1 MAKQIFRKAALERM
15 ASPERTDH
23 PTHLVGASGW
33 ILLAAFLIAIIAGTA
48 WALQTQAPVK
58 ITAQGILID
67 RAGLV
72 EIASEQGGTLQELR
86 IQPGDTV
93 EVGDVI
99 GTFSRSELRRE
110 LLSAEAKLDDLESRF
125 ERLRIANEARTDREG
140 RSDQQRL
147 LTIATTRKVLKE
159 RLVLLEERA
168 EKLEPLAKRKVVPEV
183 RLIEAQIAVSDL
195 NERLFALDED
205 GQKIMLDA
213 AERASQREIELL
225 EDRLDIE
232 EQIRVIARLNAQLA
246 EEKVVTASRAGQVV
260 EIKVNTGD
268 VLAPGGALA
277 TLAPLNQSQNLQ
289 ALMYVPPA
297 EGKRV
302 AEGMIAEIA
311 PTTVERE
318 VYGHIYGK
326 VVSVA
331 PLPAT
336 PEGMRRILQNDQLV
350 EQLSVGGAPIEVRL
364 DLRPDPATPSGFA
377 WSASEG
383 PTGGVNAGTLL
394 EGKVIVEERPLLDL
408 MLPGATATL
417 SRAVSDVM
425 PTDN

>member
-1 MAKQIFRKAALERM
+1 
-15 ASPERTDH
+15 
-23 PTHLVGASGW
+23 
-33 ILLAAFLIAIIAGTA
+33 
-48 WALQTQAPVK
+48 
-58 ITAQGILID
+58 
-67 RAGLV
+67 
-72 EIASEQGGTLQELR
+72 
-86 IQPGDTV
+86 
-93 EVGDVI
+93 
-99 GTFSRSELRRE
+99 
-110 LLSAEAKLDDLESRF
+110 
-125 ERLRIANEARTDREG
+125 
-140 RSDQQRL
+140 
-147 LTIATTRKVLKE
+147 
-159 RLVLLEERA
+159 
-168 EKLEPLAKRKVVPEV
+168 
-183 RLIEAQIAVSDL
+183 
-195 NERLFALDED
+195 
-205 GQKIMLDA
+205 
-213 AERASQREIELL
+213 
-225 EDRLDIE
+225 
-232 EQIRVIARLNAQLA
+232 
-246 EEKVVTASRAGQVV
+246 
-260 EIKVNTGD
+260 
-268 VLAPGGALA
+268 
-277 TLAPLNQSQNLQ
+277 
-289 ALMYVPPA
+289 MYVPPA